1 METIKFD
8 FEPTE
13 SVKHVQWKDYMVV
26 NGEEVYVHALIHNA
40 LGTSLKA
47 IKDNKEVLIRIKP
60 TDVIQLG
67 KKA

>member
-1 METIKFD
+1 MT
-8 FEPTE
+8 TT
-13 SVKHVQWKDYMVV
+13 SHMQWKDYMVV

-67 KKA
+67 KKD